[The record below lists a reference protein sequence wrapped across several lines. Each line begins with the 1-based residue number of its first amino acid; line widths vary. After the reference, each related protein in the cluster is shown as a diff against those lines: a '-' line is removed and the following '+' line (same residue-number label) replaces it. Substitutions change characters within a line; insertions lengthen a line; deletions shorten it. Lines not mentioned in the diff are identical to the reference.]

1 MNVSQAARTQSLMY
15 NFISKNSQYASQM
28 QMPSLGLDALS
39 NVKSGNQV
47 DADSLLRKMGVD
59 GMNGRTVREMAKS
72 QRAASLPQQSEAS
85 QTNGAEAA
93 SRTQSIRSQ
102 YTPISD
108 EATEA
113 MQKLAMQ
120 DALNSVEKGSAPSA
134 KEREALINEHL
145 KSVDPS
151 KRAAA
156 YNTMNKV
163 WESELDRIGKHI
175 KEKDASW
182 NNWGDKFDTDI
193 LKDYKPGVNVWV

>member
-1 MNVSQAARTQSLMY
+1 MNVSQIARHQSMMY
-15 NFISKNSQYASQM
+15 NFISKNGGYASQM
-28 QMPSLGLDALS
+28 QMPSLAFDANS
-39 NVKSGNQV
+39 VKSGNQV
-47 DADSLLRKMGVD
+47 DANSLLRKMGVD
-59 GMNGRTVREMAKS
+59 GLNGRTVREMAKS
-72 QRAASLPQQSEAS
+72 QEALRQRSATSQTSGADAASQA
-85 QTNGAEAA
+85 
-93 SRTQSIRSQ
+93 QSIRSQ
-102 YTPISD
+102 YAPISD

-120 DALNSVEKGSAPSA
+120 DAVNSVEKGSAPGA

-156 YNTMNKV
+156 YNSMNKV
-163 WESELDRIGKHI
+163 WESELDRIGQHI

-182 NNWGDKFDTDI
+182 NNWGDKFDTDV

>member
-1 MNVSQAARTQSLMY
+1 MNVSQVARSQNMMA
-15 NFISKNSQYASQM
+15 NFLSRHSEYASQVR
-28 QMPSLGLDALS
+28 MPSLGFDAN

-59 GMNGRTVREMAKS
+59 GLNGRTVREMAKS
-72 QRAASLPQQSEAS
+72 QEALRQQSAASQAS
-85 QTNGAEAA
+85 GAEAA
-93 SRTQSIRSQ
+93 TKAQSIRSQ

-175 KEKDASW
+175 KEKDSSW
-182 NNWGDKFDTDI
+182 NNWGDKFDTDV

>member
-1 MNVSQAARTQSLMY
+1 MNVSQMARSQSMMY

-28 QMPSLGLDALS
+28 QTPSMGFDALN

-47 DADSLLRKMGVD
+47 DANSLLRKMGVD
-59 GMNGRTVREMAKS
+59 GLNGRTAREIAKTQTARQQS
-72 QRAASLPQQSEAS
+72 AASK
-85 QTNGAEAA
+85 TNGAEAV
-93 SRTQSIRSQ
+93 SQTQSQSIRSQ

-120 DALNSVEKGSAPSA
+120 DAVNSVEKGSAPSA

-163 WESELDRIGKHI
+163 WESELDRIGKRI
-175 KEKDASW
+175 KEKDPSW
-182 NNWGDKFDTDI
+182 NNWGDKFNTDI

>member
-28 QMPSLGLDALS
+28 QTPSLGFDMG

-47 DADSLLRKMGVD
+47 DANSLLRKMGVD
-59 GMNGRTVREMAKS
+59 GLNGRTAREMAKADIARQQS
-72 QRAASLPQQSEAS
+72 STSKATSADAASQ
-85 QTNGAEAA
+85 
-93 SRTQSIRSQ
+93 TQSIRSQ
-102 YTPISD
+102 YAPISD

-120 DALNSVEKGSAPSA
+120 DAVNSVEKGSAPSA

-182 NNWGDKFDTDI
+182 NNWGDKFDTDA